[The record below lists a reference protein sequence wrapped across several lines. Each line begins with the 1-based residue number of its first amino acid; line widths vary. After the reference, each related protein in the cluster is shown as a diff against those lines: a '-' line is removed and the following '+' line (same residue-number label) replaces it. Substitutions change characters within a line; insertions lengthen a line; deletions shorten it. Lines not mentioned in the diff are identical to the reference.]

1 MHGLRTAK
9 GQTVGPARGDGDEM
23 NPRELFKACTTQC
36 IWCKEQWP
44 VVATGG
50 HMLHVGPFTKD
61 KQLFSWVCK
70 AESIRQAFEYVT
82 YKGGKQ
88 IVWKPRSAKVLYD
101 ILTKRHGRNGG
112 LCKNVMS
119 PDNRSFWRTGSR
131 ATLEVASWPKWM
143 QSCGVDGTQKEPV
156 SDERLK
162 DTRDELAFYDEC
174 DSACRQ
180 QCTENLQYRPKLD
193 RNWSEPTCNDGM
205 GCMTCWE
212 RFEKAKEEWENA
224 HPCCY

>member
-9 GQTVGPARGDGDEM
+9 SQTVGPARGDGDEM

-70 AESIRQAFEYVT
+70 AEPIRQAFEYVT

-174 DSACRQ
+174 DSASASSALRISSIVRSWIV
-180 QCTENLQYRPKLD
+180 TGVSRPATMV
-193 RNWSEPTCNDGM
+193 WV
-205 GCMTCWE
+205 
-212 RFEKAKEEWENA
+212 A
-224 HPCCY
+224 